1 MKVNLMASF
10 DSDTTE
16 VETQSVTLRDLL
28 IELSK
33 KYPNVTFFHKDRD
46 EVHINFFVEL
56 NGQMHDYIPDELD
69 TRLKEGDKVEIYE
82 AGEFPE
88 D

>member
-1 MKVNLMASF
+1 
-10 DSDTTE
+10 
-16 VETQSVTLRDLL
+16 
-28 IELSK
+28 
-33 KYPNVTFFHKDRD
+33 
-46 EVHINFFVEL
+46 VEL

-69 TRLKEGDKVEIYE
+69 TKLKEGDKVEIYE